1 MTSLDKVLSSR
12 YTTEQFEYIKS
23 HPSRSALLRDLLQ
36 AHIDMIACFEECG
49 DE

>member
-36 AHIDMIACFEECG
+36 AHLDNLECG
-49 DE
+49 HE